1 MKVKGKGQNIE
12 LNKMNESIEI
22 KLDEA
27 YKQTRM
33 TEERLSNE
41 EIFSNVRKMKTFDE
55 MLAKQMK
62 DEEFKKEYEAIQPE
76 MNEIRASVDA
86 RTSQNLTQKEL
97 SERTGINQ
105 ADISKLEN
113 GTKNPSINLLK
124 RLAEGMGIDASIFIG
139 QVKHLEFDLIRNQ
152 SH

>member
-27 YKQTRM
+27 DKQTRM

-124 RLAEGMGIDASIFIG
+124 RLAEGMGMTLKIEFVPKHWYY
-139 QVKHLEFDLIRNQ
+139 VKI
-152 SH
+152 

>member
-27 YKQTRM
+27 DKQTRM

-41 EIFSNVRKMKTFDE
+41 EIFSNVREMKTFDE
-55 MLAKQMK
+55 TLAKQMK

-76 MNEIRASVDA
+76 MDEIRASVDA

-97 SERTGINQ
+97 SERTGINP

-124 RLAEGMGIDASIFIG
+124 R
-139 QVKHLEFDLIRNQ
+139 
-152 SH
+152 

>member
-55 MLAKQMK
+55 TLAKQMK

-124 RLAEGMGIDASIFIG
+124 RLAEGMGMTLKIEF
-139 QVKHLEFDLIRNQ
+139 VPKH
-152 SH
+152 